1 MRAREFLLEYNR
13 DITKKNYG
21 DKIVRRWGD
30 GAVSSL
36 SIRKVRDK
44 VVAGEPL
51 DANEQNVYNEAV
63 NNIITKAELAD
74 PTPNKQYVQWLVRAW
89 INGSLN
95 LAEDILTT
103 GSQFVKMWHELKTHR
118 ALPPKYSDINRI
130 KARSD
135 WNQAWVD
142 IRAAYDKFAPSKPMA
157 KGHAEELFNGPDVR
171 IIRPHDEQAACYY
184 GQGTQ
189 WCTAATQSH
198 NMFNHYHSDGELSI
212 FIPKKPN
219 HEGEKYQLW
228 VHNSN
233 GSYQLMDEQDEPIE
247 EGGIETLNSL
257 FPSVTDKLLL
267 KIHPGLVNHPQVN
280 WQEYGSVKQQ
290 VVEKLLRDGYFKV
303 AYGDLINMLDDGDDN
318 DEDHLENVRYMK
330 EQFQEMENSVIRVA
344 QNATYDELTHY
355 QYDASM
361 IHIPNAIF
369 DYIDRY
375 TEYGSWRGDW
385 ADDEVLLGF
394 TQNIHDWF
402 NRQMPWDKRQREKQ
416 GRLEPYYEIEKDEN
430 TGKWTV
436 EYTGP

>member
-1 MRAREFLLEYNR
+1 VRAREFLLEYNR

-21 DKIVRRWGD
+21 DKIVLRWGV
-30 GAVSSL
+30 GSVSSGL
-36 SIRKVRDK
+36 SIRRVHDK
-44 VVAGEPL
+44 ILAGEPL
-51 DANEQNVYNEAV
+51 DANEQNVYDEAV
-63 NNIITKAELAD
+63 ANIINKAEIAD

-89 INGSLN
+89 INKLLR
-95 LAEDILTT
+95 LAEDILSS
-103 GSQFVKMWHELKTHR
+103 GSEFVKMWHELKTHR
-118 ALPPKYSDINRI
+118 ALPPKYTDINRI
-130 KARSD
+130 KTPSD

-142 IRAAYDKFAPSKPMA
+142 IRAAYDNFAPSKPMA
-157 KGHAEELFNGPDVR
+157 KGRAEELFNGPDVR

-198 NMFNHYHSDGELSI
+198 NMFDRYHSDGELSI

-228 VHNSN
+228 VRNSD
-233 GSYQLMDEQDEPIE
+233 GQYQLMDEQDDPV
-247 EGGIETLNSL
+247 EGGIETLNVM

-267 KIHPGLVNHPQVN
+267 KLHPSLVDHPQVN

-290 VVEKLLRDGYFKV
+290 VIEKLLRDGYFKAV
-303 AYGDLINMLDDGDDN
+303 YRDLHNMFDDGDDN
-318 DEDHLENVRYMK
+318 DEHHREYVRYMK
-330 EQFQEMENSVIRVA
+330 EQSQEMENEVIRVV

-355 QYDASM
+355 RYDAEM
-361 IHIPNAIF
+361 INIPDAIF
-369 DYIDRY
+369 DFIDTY
-375 TEYGSWRGDW
+375 TEEEGWYGDW
-385 ADDEVLLGF
+385 AQDEVLLGF

-402 NRQMPWDKRQREKQ
+402 NRKMPWDKRNSERQ